1 MGHSSDTAFVL
12 KDVNLFFG
20 SVPILTDVNFAIRS
34 TGITSIIGPSGS
46 GKSTLLRTLN
56 RLNDHHPTFR
66 CTGSVRYRGTDI
78 YANGNGSVDVAR
90 LRQDIGMLFQKPCL
104 FPTSIY
110 ENVLFGLKRLKLR
123 PRSEFPGIVETTL
136 RAVFLWDEVKD
147 RMKHPANELSQG
159 QQQRLSLAR
168 ALACEPEVLLLDEPT
183 ASLDPKSTQA
193 IESLIRELGNRLTVI
208 LVTHRLEQAKRLSE
222 TVIFLSDGCVC
233 EWGGV
238 DDIFT
243 CPSKEI
249 TQQYLAGHTP

>member
-1 MGHSSDTAFVL
+1 MNYPSDTAFVL
-12 KDVNLFFG
+12 EDVNLFFG
-20 SVPILTDVNFAIRS
+20 SVPILTDVNIAIRN

-66 CTGSVRYRGTDI
+66 CTGLVRYRGNNI
-78 YANGNGSVDVAR
+78 YANGNGSVDVPR
-90 LRQDIGMLFQKPCL
+90 LRQDIGMVFQKPCL

-123 PRSEFPGIVETTL
+123 PRSEFQGIAETTL
-136 RAVFLWDEVKD
+136 KAVFLWDEVKD
-147 RMKHPANELSQG
+147 RLKHPANELSQG

-168 ALACEPEVLLLDEPT
+168 ALACEPDVLLLDEPT

-193 IESLIRELGNRLTVI
+193 IESLIQELGKRLTVI

-243 CPSKEI
+243 CPSKEM
-249 TQQYLAGHTP
+249 TQQYLAGHTS

>member
-1 MGHSSDTAFVL
+1 MDHPSETAFIL
-12 KDVNLFFG
+12 EDVNLFFG
-20 SVPILTDVNFAIRS
+20 SVPILTDVDLAIRR
-34 TGITSIIGPSGS
+34 TGTTSIIGPSGS

-66 CTGSVRYRGTDI
+66 CTGSVRYRGNDI
-78 YANGNGSVDVAR
+78 YPNGNGSVDVPR
-90 LRQDIGMLFQKPCL
+90 LRQDIGMVFQKPCL

-123 PRSEFPGIVETTL
+123 PRSEFPGIVEMTL
-136 RAVFLWDEVKD
+136 KAVFLWDEVKD
-147 RMKHPANELSQG
+147 RLKRPANELSQG

-249 TQQYLAGHTP
+249 TQQYLAGHTS

>member
-12 KDVNLFFG
+12 KDVSLFFG

-78 YANGNGSVDVAR
+78 YANGKGSVDVAR

-168 ALACEPEVLLLDEPT
+168 TLACEPEVLLLDEPT

>member
-12 KDVNLFFG
+12 KDVSLFFG

-66 CTGSVRYRGTDI
+66 CTGSVRYHGTDI
-78 YANGNGSVDVAR
+78 YANGNGSVNVAR

>member
-1 MGHSSDTAFVL
+1 MDHPSDAAFVL
-12 KDVNLFFG
+12 EDVNLSFG
-20 SVPILTDVNFAIRS
+20 PVPILTDVNLSIRQ

-66 CTGSVRYRGTDI
+66 CTGSVLYRGNSI
-78 YANGNGSVDVAR
+78 YANGNGSVDVPR
-90 LRQDIGMLFQKPCL
+90 LRQDIGMVFQKPCL

-123 PRSEFPGIVETTL
+123 SRSEFPEIAETTL

-147 RMKHPANELSQG
+147 RLKHPANELSQG

-183 ASLDPKSTQA
+183 ASLDPKSSGA
-193 IESLIRELGNRLTVI
+193 IETLIRELGTRLTVI
-208 LVTHRLEQAKRLSE
+208 LVTHHLEQAKRLSE
-222 TVIFLSDGCVC
+222 TVVFLSDGCVC

-243 CPSKEI
+243 CPSNEI

>member
-12 KDVNLFFG
+12 KDVSLFFG

-78 YANGNGSVDVAR
+78 YANGKGSVDVAR